1 MTSRI
6 WQGGPGTST
15 AALAFGALVMAG
27 CARPEA
33 PAAPAAAA
41 TTPVVRVASPR
52 VFDGSSLTGWRPV
65 GGAEW
70 KAEGGDLVGTVTNGA
85 GWLVLDT
92 VYGDTG
98 VEVSFEC
105 DRCEPGVMIR
115 SSTEGDRTSGVFFEL
130 SGPNAGSLFRVVL
143 DAEGRELSRKPMPR
157 YTAQVV
163 SEGPRY
169 LITGGCPPVP
179 CTGIANA
186 HGGGA
191 GSPGSIVAQ
200 GAMALKPD
208 VNTLLLSAGG
218 GNVLTG
224 NFNGTRIPNTVMDDG
239 PMHGRMALKVGG
251 PAGATLRVKRVFVRD
266 YTLRVAGIAPER
278 TDARF
283 RKILLNDVFYAEGV
297 GAGDLNRDG
306 NMDVVA
312 GPFYYL
318 GPDFQE
324 ARELYLPATI
334 NIAGSEYPGGHAV
347 PQVGA
352 ITHGNYP
359 PSFMSW
365 VYDFNNDGWNDIF
378 KVMAFGP
385 RPTFS
390 GHVFIN
396 PKGERRHWDNHEV
409 VPLITNE
416 ANQFVDVDGDGK
428 PELTM
433 QLAARSNWSDA
444 QVGYAKPDWTD
455 ATRPWT
461 FVPVSEKGTW
471 SGHGLATG
479 DVNADGRLDLV
490 SPVGWFEQP
499 AQAGTGLWTLHKS
512 RFGNGGA
519 DIYVYDVNGDKRPD
533 IVTSLAAHGPGLA
546 WFEQQAD
553 GSFEQHMIM
562 RAPAD
567 RTSPDELAFT
577 ELHALTLADI
587 DGDGLQDIV
596 TGKRWWSHGY
606 RYDEENDLEH
616 PPVLY
621 WFKLNRSAD
630 GKVEY
635 TPNLINNYS
644 GVGVQ
649 VITADIDGN
658 GKPDVLQSARKGT
671 AIFLNAP

>member
-1 MTSRI
+1 VLS
-6 WQGGPGTST
+6 GLSSS
-15 AALAFGALVMAG
+15 
-27 CARPEA
+27 CARSE
-33 PAAPAAAA
+33 PAAAA
-41 TTPVVRVASPR
+41 AAAEPPRPVVRVASPA
-52 VFDGSSLTGWRPV
+52 VFDGKSLNGWRPI
-65 GGAEW
+65 GGAQW
-70 KAEGGDLVGTVTNGA
+70 KAEGGDLVGIVTNGQ
-85 GWLVLDT
+85 GWLVLDQ

-98 VEVSFEC
+98 VELSFEC
-105 DRCEPGVMIR
+105 DKCEPGVMIR
-115 SSTEGDRTSGVFFEL
+115 STTEANRTSGVFFEL
-130 SGPNAGSLFRVVL
+130 TGPNAGSLFRVVL
-143 DAEGRELSRKPMPR
+143 DENGREISRKPMPR

-163 SEGPRY
+163 AEGPKY

-179 CTGIANA
+179 CTGIRDA

-200 GAMALKPD
+200 GAMALRTGTP
-208 VNTLLLSAGG
+208 NTLLFSAGG

-224 NFNGTRIPNTVMDDG
+224 TFNGTRIPNTIMDDG
-239 PMHGRMALKVGG
+239 SMHGRVALKVGG

-266 YTLRVAGIAPER
+266 YTLRVAGVQPEF
-278 TDARF
+278 TDPRF
-283 RKILLNDVFYAEGV
+283 RKILLSDIFYAEGV

-306 NMDVVA
+306 HMDVVA

-334 NIAGSEYPGGHAV
+334 NIAGSEYPGGHPT

-365 VYDFNNDGWNDIF
+365 VYDFNNDGWNDVF
-378 KVMAFGP
+378 KVMSFGP

-390 GHVFIN
+390 GHIFVN
-396 PKGERRHWDNHEV
+396 PKGERRHWDNYEV

-433 QLAARSNWSDA
+433 QLATRSNWSDA
-444 QVGYAKPDWTD
+444 QVGYSKPDWSD
-455 ATRPWT
+455 PLKPWT
-461 FVPVSEKGTW
+461 FVPVSGKQTW

-479 DVNADGRLDLV
+479 DVNGDGRLDLV
-490 SPVGWFEQP
+490 SPLGWFEQP
-499 AQAGTGLWTLHKS
+499 AKGTTGPWTYHQA
-512 RFGNGGA
+512 RYGNGGA

-533 IVTSLAAHGPGLA
+533 IITSLAAHGPGLA
-546 WFEQQAD
+546 WFEQKAD
-553 GSFEQHMIM
+553 GSFEQHTIM

-616 PPVLY
+616 PPVIY
-621 WFKLNRSAD
+621 WFKLNRSG

-635 TPNLINNYS
+635 TPHLVNNYS

-649 VITADIDGN
+649 LITADIDGN

-671 AIFLNAP
+671 AIFLNQPAR